1 MDVLLYITF
10 EDKKNP
16 NMRGNTILS
25 GVGNY
30 NVKRQQNFGTAPCV
44 TQFLFHFF
52 ATANI
57 SLDVNRR
64 LITLLDD

>member
-1 MDVLLYITF
+1 
-10 EDKKNP
+10 
-16 NMRGNTILS
+16 MRGNTILS